1 MHGRGD
7 GMMLATL
14 NGRDEVTKWAD
25 LLPGQRAT
33 RVQLTRFKGGSF
45 PGSTVAIGKRVRGSG
60 DLKGSDLDD
69 VLKCS
74 CRKGRQTSMHLWLE
88 CEKTRT
94 AREEM
99 MAKAND
105 IVGRQGD
112 ERERAQWAVKS
123 AVERFQHVLST
134 RTVMRFHVEK
144 AIRMGCLPRLMQ
156 TFAAVCA
163 ECAQENI
170 RVKVDVT
177 AILKARKS

>member
-1 MHGRGD
+1 
-7 GMMLATL
+7 
-14 NGRDEVTKWAD
+14 
-25 LLPGQRAT
+25 
-33 RVQLTRFKGGSF
+33 
-45 PGSTVAIGKRVRGSG
+45 
-60 DLKGSDLDD
+60 
-69 VLKCS
+69 
-74 CRKGRQTSMHLWLE
+74 
-88 CEKTRT
+88 
-94 AREEM
+94 M

-144 AIRMGCLPRLMQ
+144 AIRMDCLPRLMQ

-170 RVKVDVT
+170 RVKVDVM